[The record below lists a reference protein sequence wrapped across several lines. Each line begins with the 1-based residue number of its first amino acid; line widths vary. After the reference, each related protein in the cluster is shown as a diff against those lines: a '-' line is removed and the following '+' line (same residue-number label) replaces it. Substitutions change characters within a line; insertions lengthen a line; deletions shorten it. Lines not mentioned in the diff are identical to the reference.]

1 MADRAISELVAAAQV
16 LPSDLFVLEQSGVA
30 KKLTGQVLENWLVSF
45 ADGHGGIQSIQKVST
60 QTLVDTYR
68 ITLADQTV
76 FDFTVTNGKS
86 IVSVVKS
93 GTSGLVDNYT
103 INFNDESTS
112 AFSVKNGRGIT
123 KVEKT
128 HTADLVDTYTVSYND
143 GTSSTFTVTNGAKGD
158 KGDAMYI
165 WIKYA
170 SQQPT
175 ESSHSFGDAID
186 RWIGVYSGKS
196 SSAPADWK
204 QYQWFEIKG
213 EIGDTGAPATLLSS
227 VVEYQISNLGNIVPS
242 GVWSTEIPN
251 VVPGQYL
258 WTRVT
263 QQFNTGSPVVY
274 YSISK
279 YGLDGKGAVSTVAGV
294 TPDSS
299 GNVNLTANDIEAL
312 SINGGTMQGPVNMG
326 NNPIKGLPAPT
337 EKGDA
342 VTKEYVEKHFA
353 PGGFGLGTVAAYA
366 ANPDDIKATGFY
378 ICTLTEISNLNAVGY
393 HLTRNNDNSYAYQG
407 FAGFYSLTEFVAV
420 ERVKTEGKW
429 QAWEYVNPPMA
440 ENVEYRTTER
450 YNGKPVYK
458 KLVNFGSLP
467 NNGVKSVDYAPSG
480 QASICKAIAISGRVG
495 TGSTL
500 IGYPNIVYSYAEHGK
515 IHIKT
520 DANLGAT
527 TVVVTVSYF
536 KTTD

>member
-1 MADRAISELVAAAQV
+1 MADRAVSELIAAEKV
-16 LPSDLFVLEQSGVA
+16 LPTDLFVLEQSGTA

-45 ADGHGGIQSIQKVST
+45 ADGHGGIQSIRKINT
-60 QTLVDTYR
+60 QALIDSYR

-93 GTSGLVDNYT
+93 GTSGLTDNYT

-112 AFSVKNGRGIT
+112 LFSVKNGRGVT
-123 KVEKT
+123 KIEKT
-128 HTADLVDTYTVSYND
+128 GTTGLADTYTVSYND
-143 GTSSTFTVTNGAKGD
+143 NTTSTFTVTNGAKGD

-175 ESSHSFGDAID
+175 ESSHSFGDVID
-186 RWIGVYSGKS
+186 RWIGVYSGQS
-196 SSAPADWK
+196 PSAPADWQ

-213 EIGDTGAPATLLSS
+213 RVGDTGTPATLLSS
-227 VVEYQISNLGNIVPS
+227 AVEYQISNLGNIVPS

-251 VVPGQYL
+251 VVSGQYL

-263 QQFNTGSPVVY
+263 QRFNTGDPVVY

-279 YGLDGKGAVSTVAGV
+279 NGLDGKGAVSTVAGI

-299 GNVNLTANDIEAL
+299 GNVNLKAIDVKAL
-312 SINGGTMQGPVNMG
+312 SVEGGTMQGPVNMG
-326 NNPIKGLPAPT
+326 NNPVKGLPTPT
-337 EKGDA
+337 ENGDA
-342 VTKEYVEKHFA
+342 VPKGYAENHFA
-353 PGGFGLGTVAAYA
+353 PNGFGLGTTAAYVD
-366 ANPDDIKATGFY
+366 NPNNIAATGFY
-378 ICTLTEISNLNAVGY
+378 ICTLPEISNLNAVGY

-500 IGYPNIVYSYAEHGK
+500 IGYPNIVYAYAESGK
-515 IHIKT
+515 VQIKT
-520 DANLGAT
+520 DTNLSAA
-527 TVVVTVSYF
+527 TVVVEVHYF